1 VVVWLLDAP
10 PEVEDPPL
18 EVVEPLVV
26 VDELA
31 GLALDELDVVV
42 VVGLEDEA
50 VELEPPPSE

>member
-1 VVVWLLDAP
+1 MDAP